1 MSYLPAI
8 SQSGVIQLVDDL
20 DKMSDGGLYLEV
32 FRRIE
37 KRYCPPIGGLGA
49 RPQLFGI
56 GCGKRREHRSVGA
69 HYKRREIW
77 FTTLGVS
84 AISLDVK
91 YVKFSPNTVPPGNR
105 DRLAAVHWQSGV
117 KEKIG

>member
-49 RPQLFGI
+49 RPQVFGV
-56 GCGKRREHRSVGA
+56 GCGKRREHRSEGA

-77 FTTLGVS
+77 FTTPGVS
-84 AISLDVK
+84 AISFDVR
-91 YVKFSPNTVPPGNR
+91 FSLNTVPPAGNR
-105 DRLAAVHWQSGV
+105 DRLAAVQSGV
-117 KEKIG
+117 NEKIG